1 MPESKHRRRRGQGS
15 PRGARS
21 SVSQPIYRPRKR
33 KTNKL
38 YLVASAVIAILVIAS
53 FALGG
58 LGGGGNRDAIA
69 GGAKEYVEGV
79 GVQQELM
86 PTGSDGLGL
95 HVPDSQSVVYNTVP
109 PTSGDHWRTPAR
121 CGFYPDGTPDEQIV
135 HNLEHGNIV
144 VSYNLTD
151 PAQIDQLTEVVDG
164 IGFADLWGITRFYD
178 QIPEGQVALTTWGVL
193 DIMEGVDRDRIRAFF
208 DYAGNL
214 GPEIGPC

>member
-1 MPESKHRRRRGQGS
+1 
-15 PRGARS
+15 
-21 SVSQPIYRPRKR
+21 VSQPIYRPRKR

-58 LGGGGNRDAIA
+58 LGGGGNRGAST

>member
-1 MPESKHRRRRGQGS
+1 MPQSRHRRRRG
-15 PRGARS
+15 RTLAKGARS
-21 SVSQPIYRPRKR
+21 AGTLVLTRPRNQKS
-33 KTNKL
+33 NKL
-38 YLVASAVIAILVIAS
+38 YLVAVVIIAVLVIGSFGLTALPFGSGGVAS
-53 FALGG
+53 TGD
-58 LGGGGNRDAIA
+58 NRQ
-69 GGAKEYVEGV
+69 YVDGI